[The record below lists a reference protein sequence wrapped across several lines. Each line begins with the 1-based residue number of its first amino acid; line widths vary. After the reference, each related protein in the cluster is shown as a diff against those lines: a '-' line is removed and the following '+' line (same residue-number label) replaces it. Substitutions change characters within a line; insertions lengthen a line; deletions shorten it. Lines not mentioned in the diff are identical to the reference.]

1 MRKKHIPEHKF
12 KMDMTPMIDVVFQLM
27 IFFMCTI
34 KFKTLEGKLSAY
46 LPKDV
51 GVNSSDAEPLE
62 KVDVIIKLVKEG
74 SKLHPYKNANWD
86 GQGPFK
92 YGPDR
97 VVQYKVGSKEMT
109 DLSEL
114 GDRLKKLY
122 DATPER
128 AATIEPHNGVVYGDL
143 VSVLDQAIIA
153 GFRDI
158 TFKGAPIERK
168 PKRP

>member
-1 MRKKHIPEHKF
+1 MRKKHIPKHDF
-12 KMDMTPMIDVVFQLM
+12 KIDMTPMIDVVFQLM

-62 KVDVIIKLVKEG
+62 KVDIILKLVREG
-74 SKLHPYKNANWD
+74 SKLHPYKDVAWN
-86 GQGPFK
+86 GEGPFK

-97 VVQYKVGSKEMT
+97 IVQYKVGSKEMT

-122 DATPER
+122 EATPDR
-128 AATIEPHNGVVYGDL
+128 AATIDSYTGVVYGDL
-143 VSVLDQAIIA
+143 VAVLDQALIA

-158 TFKGAPIERK
+158 TFKGAREERK
-168 PKRP
+168 PKSP

>member
-1 MRKKHIPEHKF
+1 MRKKHIPEHNF
-12 KMDMTPMIDVVFQLM
+12 KIDMTPMIDVVFQLM

-62 KVDVIIKLVKEG
+62 KVDIIIKRVREG
-74 SKLHPYKNANWD
+74 SKIHPYKNIPWP

-109 DLSEL
+109 DIGEL
-114 GDRLKKLY
+114 GDRLKKLHE
-122 DATPER
+122 ATPER
-128 AATIEPHNGVVYGDL
+128 AATIDSYPGVVYADL
-143 VSVLDQAIIA
+143 VAVLDQALIA

-158 TFKGAPIERK
+158 TFKGARQEPK
-168 PKRP
+168 PKAP

>member
-1 MRKKHIPEHKF
+1 MVKRKRVGVPEYKF

-62 KVDVIIKLVKEG
+62 KVDIILKQVKEG
-74 SKLHPYKNANWD
+74 SKRHPFKDLPWS
-86 GQGPFK
+86 GTGPFK

-97 VVQYKVGSKEMT
+97 VVSYKVGSKEMK
-109 DLSEL
+109 DLEDL
-114 GDRLKKLY
+114 KARLKILHE
-122 DATPER
+122 ATPER
-128 AATIEPHNGVVYGDL
+128 AATIDSYPGVVYGDM
-143 VSVLDQAIIA
+143 VSVLDVTVQA
-153 GFRDI
+153 GFTDI
-158 TFKGAPIERK
+158 TFKGARK
-168 PKRP
+168 

>member
-1 MRKKHIPEHKF
+1 MRKKHIPKHDF
-12 KMDMTPMIDVVFQLM
+12 KIDMTPMIDVVFQLM

-62 KVDVIIKLVKEG
+62 KVDILIKMVRDG
-74 SKLHPYKNANWD
+74 SKLNPLDDLPWK
-86 GQGPFK
+86 GQGPFR

-97 VVQYKVGSKEMT
+97 VVRYKVGSKEIT
-109 DLSEL
+109 DLGEL
-114 GDRLKKLY
+114 GERLTKLY
-122 DATPER
+122 EATPER
-128 AATIEPHNGVVYGDL
+128 AATIDSYPGVVYADL
-143 VSVLDQAIIA
+143 VAVLDQALIA

-158 TFKGAPIERK
+158 TFKCAREERK